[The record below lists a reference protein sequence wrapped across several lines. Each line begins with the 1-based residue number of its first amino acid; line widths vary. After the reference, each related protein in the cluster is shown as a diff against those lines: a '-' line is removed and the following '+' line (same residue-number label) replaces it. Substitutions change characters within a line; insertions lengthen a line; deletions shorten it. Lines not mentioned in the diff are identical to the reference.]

1 MTQEDKADKLL
12 FLAVLSQTCV
22 DSLDEEIGSFKFK
35 HKKVAKAFLDEHL
48 KLMDKDFGSEV
59 AVDQLVGLSVWI
71 HDVFQIMLKVG
82 KRTSLEQKSF
92 QYDWESLLEK
102 YKLQ

>member
-1 MTQEDKADKLL
+1 MKEEKANKLL
-12 FLAVLSQTCV
+12 FLATISQTII
-22 DSLDEEIGSFKFK
+22 DALDEEIGSFRFK
-35 HKKVAKAFLDEHL
+35 HKKVAKAFLEEHL

-82 KRTSLEQKSF
+82 KRTSLEQRLF
-92 QYDWESLLEK
+92 QEDWENLLRK
-102 YKLQ
+102 YEL

>member
-1 MTQEDKADKLL
+1 MNEEKANKLL

-22 DSLDEEIGSFKFK
+22 DALDEEIGSFKFK
-35 HKKVAKAFLDEHL
+35 HKKVAKAFLEEHL

-82 KRTSLEQKSF
+82 KRTSLEQRLF
-92 QYDWESLLEK
+92 QEDWENLLRK
-102 YKLQ
+102 YEL